1 VTAGQILWRQI
12 LAMLSGIL
20 LAGLLFFRLWD
31 SPFSRE
37 WYQAALLL
45 SPIGLAAVFP
55 RARLSALGG
64 LMLGSALAVIAS
76 TVLELY
82 RDPSCCNLWPIG
94 IVLVFL
100 FCLPATLLGGFAS
113 YLLGRTGLPRPFYV
127 APLALSLAIPALFP
141 YIEKVQQDRLQ
152 TVTIPKILN
161 DIYRAEMAYAA
172 GRPDGAFACDG
183 KQLPGVENLGWRHVT
198 GETLNNGLTVR
209 YYYVTLKCLND
220 ARPRSFRVTT
230 HAWDKT
236 FRDRGVPNFFI
247 DPSGEL
253 IVTAPK
259 PDGSYTGKKPSPS
272 GPAAAPNLIVN
283 GGFEVPVAQA
293 FLTIVAPSSFP
304 GWTVSTG
311 GVDVS
316 AASFY
321 ASASG
326 AQSLDLNSIVSGSV
340 SQDIATT
347 AGVTYV
353 LTFSF
358 AANPLAGNPCCPA
371 PATKRMEV
379 RWGTTVVGTLDHD
392 TTGRSATTVG
402 WRKIS
407 FKVVGSGA
415 DKLSFVS
422 LTPGSA
428 GPTIDD
434 VRLVAEQTP

>member
-1 VTAGQILWRQI
+1 
-12 LAMLSGIL
+12 
-20 LAGLLFFRLWD
+20 
-31 SPFSRE
+31 
-37 WYQAALLL
+37 
-45 SPIGLAAVFP
+45 
-55 RARLSALGG
+55 
-64 LMLGSALAVIAS
+64 
-76 TVLELY
+76 
-82 RDPSCCNLWPIG
+82 
-94 IVLVFL
+94 
-100 FCLPATLLGGFAS
+100 
-113 YLLGRTGLPRPFYV
+113 
-127 APLALSLAIPALFP
+127 
-141 YIEKVQQDRLQ
+141 
-152 TVTIPKILN
+152 
-161 DIYRAEMAYAA
+161 MAHHT
-172 GRPDGAFACDG
+172 D
-183 KQLPGVENLGWRHVT
+183 
-198 GETLNNGLTVR
+198 
-209 YYYVTLKCLND
+209 
-220 ARPRSFRVTT
+220 
-230 HAWDKT
+230 
-236 FRDRGVPNFFI
+236 
-247 DPSGEL
+247 
-253 IVTAPK
+253 
-259 PDGSYTGKKPSPS
+259 KKPSPS
-272 GPAAAPNLIVN
+272 VPAAAPNLIVN
-283 GGFEVPVAQA
+283 GGFKVPVAQA
-293 FLTIVAPSSFP
+293 FLTIVAPSSFA

-371 PATKRMEV
+371 PAAKRMEV

-415 DKLSFVS
+415 DKLSLVS